1 MGTYAYMDPE
11 YVADGVVGPFTDVY
25 SLGIVFLQLVT
36 GATNTIGLRSTVLQ
50 AMEKGTMDL
59 KMDECIRRWPAQVSS
74 EEQGFPASFVS
85 KSVPSL
91 LRIYCVVGIW

>member
-25 SLGIVFLQLVT
+25 ALGIVFLQLAT
-36 GATNTIGLRSTVLQ
+36 GATNTIGLRSAVLQ

-59 KMDECIRRWPAQVSS
+59 AMDESVRRWPAQVRSG
-74 EEQGFPASFVS
+74 EQGVRASS
-85 KSVPSL
+85 GQSH
-91 LRIYCVVGIW
+91 